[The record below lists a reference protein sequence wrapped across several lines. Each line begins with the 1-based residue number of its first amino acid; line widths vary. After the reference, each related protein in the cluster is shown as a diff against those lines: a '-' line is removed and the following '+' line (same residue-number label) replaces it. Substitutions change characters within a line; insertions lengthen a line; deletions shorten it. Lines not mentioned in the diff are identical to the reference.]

1 MMFET
6 AFMLMLQDISC
17 NMQSVTCIGQ
27 KLNSSK
33 KTKESLVFQGP
44 HLLNY
49 VGNALKNHISFDN
62 IQEETMAENS
72 NSWHCS
78 FVGCRPC
85 AQLPSAIGD
94 RWRTEVERDILVT
107 SSSNP
112 SSVSNTIAAAN
123 PAS

>member
-17 NMQSVTCIGQ
+17 NTQSVMCIGQ

-49 VGNALKNHISFDN
+49 AGNALKNHISFDN
-62 IQEETMAENS
+62 TQEETMAEKD
-72 NSWHCS
+72 
-78 FVGCRPC
+78 P
-85 AQLPSAIGD
+85 AIKQN
-94 RWRTEVERDILVT
+94 RILGTVVLLAVDPVL
-107 SSSNP
+107 NYL
-112 SSVSNTIAAAN
+112 VQ
-123 PAS
+123 